1 MAGCRI
7 TLSRSKIK
15 VRISETKYRS
25 FYKTLTN
32 ELHFSKLILKENRQL
47 IMPLWKDQGP
57 RDIYKMKHVDSHL
70 VTFFWLS
77 FCQTKSHTDIA
88 QPILKQILVS
98 WLVLW
103 LHLKVKKEK
112 RSHKI
117 KKSSAPSRYPWLG
130 LYPICTSFDISQNI
144 KIIRLIIVLS
154 KRSQTLS
161 SIQILCIAKLKFAT
175 ICNKKFEWSNEPE
188 AKDTVVLII
197 LQLFCGEFAWA
208 LIAAMPLNDMWKYKW
223 EKTK

>member
-1 MAGCRI
+1 
-7 TLSRSKIK
+7 
-15 VRISETKYRS
+15 
-25 FYKTLTN
+25 
-32 ELHFSKLILKENRQL
+32 
-47 IMPLWKDQGP
+47 MPLWKDQGP

-144 KIIRLIIVLS
+144 
-154 KRSQTLS
+154 
-161 SIQILCIAKLKFAT
+161 AKLKFAT